1 MTEQPEREPRQDNM
15 PPSAEPPPP
24 DGSGDRIPV
33 VGVGASAG
41 GLEAFAGL
49 LSALPSD
56 TGMAFVLVLH
66 LDPDGESQLSQILA
80 RHSAMP
86 VQEAEDGMAIAPDQV
101 YVIPPGSTMTLAEGR
116 LQLRREARSRLHHA
130 IDIFFCSLAKACR
143 DRAIGVVLSGSNDD
157 GTLGLEAIKAAGGIA
172 LAQSGSSAQMR
183 TMPNT
188 AIATG
193 QVDFTGT
200 PAELAQALVHTSR
213 HPYLSPEGAPGLP
226 EEGEL
231 SDIFALLRTTTGVDF
246 SLYKETTLRRR
257 IFRRM
262 ALLRLEA
269 LPQYVGYLREH
280 AAEVES
286 LYHEILIG
294 ATGFFRDGAL
304 FEALKQDV
312 FPTLMENRSVQ
323 APIRILVAGC
333 STGEEAYSMGICLLE
348 FLSQAIATPPIQ
360 IFATDLSDAAIEQA
374 RQGIYPASRV
384 ANVSPERLQRFFME
398 VESGYQVTKRLRE
411 ICIFARQNLLGDPPF
426 SKLDLVSCR
435 NVLIYFK
442 PPAQRN
448 ILSVIHYSLK
458 SPGFLV
464 LGSSEAAGTV
474 PELFT
479 SANPKQKIYL
489 KQPSST
495 DWDFSLAEN
504 IASEDVLNRTPNPW
518 SRSAQSD
525 AGISRAAE
533 QALLHHHNS
542 AAVIIDG
549 QLNILQF
556 LGQTGAYID
565 PAPGQASLNLL
576 RLSRPELQ
584 IDLRSAIHQAKE
596 TQQTVSKANVY
607 LRRPA
612 APADLP
618 ETQRVNLVVLPFK
631 PSMTAETYFV
641 VLFEDMT
648 SRPEAEADAPQEGS
662 EAATYS
668 TPEAEQVIQQLQ
680 QELETT
686 KIHLQSIIEE
696 QEATNQD
703 LRAANEEILSSN
715 EELQSTNEE
724 LQTAKE
730 EIQATNEELSTINEE
745 LYQRNAD
752 TTRIS
757 NDFQNLLGSINIPIV
772 MVESELRIRRFTP
785 TAAKLFNLIPT
796 DIGRPLNDIRH
807 NLIIDDLEGRILDVV
822 RNLTQI
828 TEQVQDQNGRWYD
841 LRVRPYRTMDN
852 RIDGAVLVMV
862 AIDALKRSSEAQ
874 RVAQTYA
881 DAIVQ
886 TVEESLLV
894 LNEAL
899 QVVTATRQFYHT
911 FGLTAE
917 ASEGRSLFELGDGQW
932 NNAELRSLLAALD
945 QTGAAPS
952 QITGTITLAQRQ
964 LRIDAHRFL
973 QPGQPP
979 LVLVKV
985 QAAGS
990 APAA

>member
-1 MTEQPEREPRQDNM
+1 MSEQADKARQDSM
-15 PPSAEPPPP
+15 SPDAETSPAE
-24 DGSGDRIPV
+24 GGDRDFPV
-33 VGVGASAG
+33 VAAGASAG
-41 GLEAFAGL
+41 GIEAFREL
-49 LSALPSD
+49 LSAMPND

-66 LDPDGESQLSQILA
+66 LDPSGESQLREIIAQETE
-80 RHSAMP
+80 MP
-86 VQEAEDGMAIAPDQV
+86 VQEAKDGMVIEPNQV
-101 YVIPPGSTMTLAEGR
+101 YVIPANRTMTLREG
-116 LQLRREARSRLHHA
+116 QLRLTQDERSRLYRT
-130 IDIFFCSLAKACR
+130 INIFFRSLAKARR
-143 DRAIGVVLSGSNDD
+143 DKAIGVVLSGSNDD
-157 GTLGLEAIKAAGGIA
+157 GSLGLEAIKEAGGITF
-172 LAQSGSSAQMR
+172 AQSEASAQMR

-193 QVDFTGT
+193 HVDFTGT
-200 PAELAQALVHTSR
+200 PVEIAQVLVRTS
-213 HPYLSPEGAPGLP
+213 HHSYVYDSGQDGLGP
-226 EEGEL
+226 LGEEEL
-231 SDIFALLRTTTGVDF
+231 SDIFAMLRTAIGVDF

-262 ALLRLEA
+262 ALLRLEE
-269 LPQYVGYLREH
+269 LPQYVKYLQQNP
-280 AAEVES
+280 AEIEN
-286 LYHEILIG
+286 LYHQILIG
-294 ATGFFRDGAL
+294 ATGFFRDAPL
-304 FEALKQDV
+304 FEALKREV
-312 FPTLMENRSVQ
+312 FPALMENRSVQ
-323 APIRILVAGC
+323 APIRIWVAGC
-333 STGEEAYSMGICLLE
+333 STGEEAYSIGIGLLE

-360 IFATDLSDAAIEQA
+360 IFATDLNDAAIEQA
-374 RQGIYPASRV
+374 RQGIYPAGRLTD
-384 ANVSPERLQRFFME
+384 VSPERLQRFFME
-398 VESGYQVTKRLRE
+398 VEGGYQVTKQLRE

-442 PPAQRN
+442 PAAQRN

-458 SPGFLV
+458 SPGYLV
-464 LGSSEAAGTV
+464 LGSSEAAGSV

-479 SANPKQKIYL
+479 AVNPRQKVYL
-489 KQPSST
+489 KQPSSA
-495 DWDFSLAEN
+495 DWDFNLAEN
-504 IASEDVLNRTPNPW
+504 ISSEDIPTRTRPW

-533 QALLHHHNS
+533 QALLLYHNA

-576 RLSRPELQ
+576 RLSRPEMQ

-596 TQQTVSKANVY
+596 TQQTVSKTNVH
-607 LRRPA
+607 LRPSEVA
-612 APADLP
+612 EDLP
-618 ETQRVNLVVLPFK
+618 TTQRINLVVLPFK
-631 PSMTAETYFV
+631 PSATAETCFV
-641 VLFEDMT
+641 VLFEDM
-648 SRPEAEADAPQEGS
+648 SRSEAEAEP
-662 EAATYS
+662 AAQSQLNRAADYS
-668 TPEAEQVIQQLQ
+668 TPDGAQVLHQLH

-686 KIHLQSIIEE
+686 KMHLQSIIEE

-785 TAAKLFNLIPT
+785 TAARLFNLIPT

-807 NLIIDDLEGRILDVV
+807 NLLIDDLEGRILEVI
-822 RNLTQI
+822 RHLTQI
-828 TEQVQDQNGRWYD
+828 SEEVQDRNGHWYD

-852 RIDGAVLVMV
+852 RIDGAVIVMV
-862 AIDALKRSSEAQ
+862 AIDALKRSSEAL

-881 DAIVQ
+881 EAIVQ
-886 TVEESLLV
+886 TVEESIVV

-899 QVVTATRQFYHT
+899 EVVTATRSFYDA
-911 FGLTAE
+911 FGLPADS
-917 ASEGRSLFELGDGQW
+917 AGRSLFELGKGQW
-932 NNAELRSLLAALD
+932 DVPELRSLLARVLS
-945 QTGAAPS
+945 QTEIIPNQS
-952 QITGTITLAQRQ
+952 TERVTLAQRQ
-964 LRIDAHRFL
+964 LQLEARKFVR
-973 QPGQPP
+973 P
-979 LVLVKV
+979 
-985 QAAGS
+985 
-990 APAA
+990 